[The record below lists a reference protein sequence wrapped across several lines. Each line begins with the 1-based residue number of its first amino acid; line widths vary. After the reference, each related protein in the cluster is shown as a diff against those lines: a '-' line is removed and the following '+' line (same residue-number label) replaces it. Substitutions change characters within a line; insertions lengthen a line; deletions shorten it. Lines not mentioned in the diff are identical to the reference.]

1 MALLHIDEMY
11 IGEAAEII
19 AINSDC
25 DDTKRLRDMGLREGR
40 IVDMLHADPFGSRK
54 VVLGIEG
61 TRLAFPLTL
70 AAHIVVRSIRSHFE
84 ILRDMASYDQLTGC
98 LNRHAAHSILQYE
111 VARYTEKNLP
121 LAVLMAD
128 LDHFKSVNDTYG
140 HNAGDLVLKK
150 FARVVGSTL
159 RRCDLLC
166 RWGGE
171 EFLVVLRGTLPD
183 EALQIAD
190 RIRRRVENFIFPPYS
205 RCGELTVSIGGSA
218 IPPGRYFEQLLAE
231 ADKALYRAKHEGR
244 NRVTVS

>member
-1 MALLHIDEMY
+1 MY

-25 DDTKRLRDMGLREGR
+25 ADTKRLRNMGLREGR
-40 IVDMLHADPFGSRK
+40 VVDMLHADPFGSKK
-54 VVLGIEG
+54 VVLGIDG

-70 AAHIVVRSIRSHFE
+70 AAHIVVRSIRSNFE
-84 ILRDMASYDQLTGC
+84 ILRDMANYDQLTGC
-98 LNRHAAHSILQYE
+98 LNRHAAHSILQHE
-111 VARYTEKNLP
+111 VVRYTENNLP
-121 LAVLMAD
+121 LTVLMAD
-128 LDHFKSVNDTYG
+128 LDHFKAINDTFG
-140 HNAGDLVLKK
+140 HNAGDMVLKK
-150 FARVVGSTL
+150 FSRVVGSAL

-190 RIRRRVENFIFPPYS
+190 RIRRRVESFVFQPYD

-218 IPPGRYFEQLLAE
+218 IPPSRFFEQLLAE
-231 ADKALYRAKHEGR
+231 ADKALYRAKYEGR
-244 NRVTVS
+244 NRVAMS